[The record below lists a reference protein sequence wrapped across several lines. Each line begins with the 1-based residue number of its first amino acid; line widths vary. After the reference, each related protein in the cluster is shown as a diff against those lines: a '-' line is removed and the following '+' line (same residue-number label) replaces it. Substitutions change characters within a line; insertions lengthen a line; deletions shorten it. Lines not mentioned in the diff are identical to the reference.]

1 VGKFWEKDFAVQ
13 PTKGDAAVQK
23 GRQRLSIALKLNKTD
38 AVKLI
43 SKTNDIDLG
52 KCAHRCHRHLC
63 QESTGGPA
71 KTGSDCDGADSR
83 SDCDGADSRVRGKQ
97 AQRWHKLDFEG
108 VQRALC

>member
-1 VGKFWEKDFAVQ
+1 MGEFWEKDFAVQ

-38 AVKLI
+38 AVKHI
-43 SKTNDIDLG
+43 SKTNNIDLG

-71 KTGSDCDGADSR
+71 KTV